1 MLDSQ
6 PIKEKEFLTSFLE
19 KITNSKNHKYFFE
32 KTFDEAFD
40 ESRRSSKIL
49 ISILYSPS
57 IEESV
62 NFCKYFFL
70 KFNKKGNC

>member
-1 MLDSQ
+1 MLDSKTIQ
-6 PIKEKEFLTSFLE
+6 EKETLTSYLE
-19 KITNSKNHKYFFE
+19 TVTNSKNHKYFFE

-62 NFCKYFFL
+62 TFCKYFFE
-70 KFNKKGNC
+70 FN